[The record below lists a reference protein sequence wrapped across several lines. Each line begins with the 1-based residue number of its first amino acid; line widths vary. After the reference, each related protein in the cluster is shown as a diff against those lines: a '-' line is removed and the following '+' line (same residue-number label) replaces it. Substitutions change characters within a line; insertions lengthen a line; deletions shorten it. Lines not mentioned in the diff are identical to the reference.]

1 MQKRGAYFIVQQE
14 KIEQGFSVLVL
25 MNAGVSN
32 VDIEA
37 NYHLTY
43 TYLKEKPGLLDMM
56 PSDMDLSCM
65 YSKPETIRKAIDYIL
80 DHYQDIETY
89 LMNCGLSSQ
98 YINKLKN
105 KLNYKTF
112 MDFRYDLLYHRR
124 DEYEYQAPTES
135 TCDSLEKEIK
145 DTMEML
151 RNVDIN
157 DAVKDIV
164 QAKSVLICSS
174 GMNKYVAKILA
185 VKLSLYGIRTIYPDD
200 HWFLY
205 LEANN
210 LTAEDFVIVLSR
222 GGTTEPILDVM
233 KNAKLSGCKILLV
246 TETRNS
252 PMTQLSDYVMN
263 VSVSKDEGY
272 DIDSRLHIHLA
283 IEYLLRE
290 LMNQYLYN
298 KKYL

>member
-1 MQKRGAYFIVQQE
+1 MSLIKNFQIYGNYLTE
-14 KIEQGFSVLVL
+14 LEIECFHKLLTFDNLEPSLTISSL
-25 MNAGVSN
+25 AETLNVSTTTIFRM
-32 VDIEA
+32 V
-37 NYHLTY
+37 
-43 TYLKEKPGLLDMM
+43 KK
-56 PSDMDLSCM
+56 LS
-65 YSKPETIRKAIDYIL
+65 
-80 DHYQDIETY
+80 
-89 LMNCGLSSQ
+89 
-98 YINKLKN
+98 
-105 KLNYKTF
+105 YKTF

-124 DEYEYQAPTES
+124 DGYEYKDDGEN
-135 TCDSLEKEIK
+135 TCDALEKEIK

-151 RNVDIN
+151 RNLDIN
-157 DAVKDIV
+157 DAIKDIIN
-164 QAKSVLICSS
+164 AKSVLICSS

-200 HWFLY
+200 QWFLY

-210 LTAEDFVIVLSR
+210 LTKEDFVIVLSR
-222 GGTTEPILDVM
+222 AGTTESIIDVM
-233 KNAKLSGCKILLV
+233 KNAKLSGCRILLV
-246 TETRNS
+246 TEMKHS
-252 PMTQLSDYVMN
+252 PMTKLSDYVMN

>member
-1 MQKRGAYFIVQQE
+1 MSLIKNFQKHG
-14 KIEQGFSVLVL
+14 
-25 MNAGVSN
+25 N
-32 VDIEA
+32 
-37 NYHLTY
+37 HLTE
-43 TYLKEKPGLLDMM
+43 LE
-56 PSDMDLSCM
+56 
-65 YSKPETIRKAIDYIL
+65 
-80 DHYQDIETY
+80 IE
-89 LMNCGLSSQ
+89 CF
-98 YINKLKN
+98 NKLLAFHDLEPSLTISSLADTLNVSTTTIFRMVK

-205 LEANN
+205 
-210 LTAEDFVIVLSR
+210 
-222 GGTTEPILDVM
+222 
-233 KNAKLSGCKILLV
+233 
-246 TETRNS
+246 
-252 PMTQLSDYVMN
+252 
-263 VSVSKDEGY
+263 
-272 DIDSRLHIHLA
+272 H
-283 IEYLLRE
+283 
-290 LMNQYLYN
+290 
-298 KKYL
+298 

>member
-1 MQKRGAYFIVQQE
+1 MHMSLIKNFQKYGNNLTE
-14 KIEQGFSVLVL
+14 LEIECF
-25 MNAGVSN
+25 
-32 VDIEA
+32 
-37 NYHLTY
+37 
-43 TYLKEKPGLLDMM
+43 
-56 PSDMDLSCM
+56 
-65 YSKPETIRKAIDYIL
+65 
-80 DHYQDIETY
+80 
-89 LMNCGLSSQ
+89 
-98 YINKLKN
+98 NKLLTFRDLEPSLTISSLAETLNVSTTTIFRMVK
-105 KLNYKTF
+105 KLDYKTF

-124 DEYEYQAPTES
+124 DEYEYQSPVES

-145 DTMEML
+145 DTIEML
-151 RNVDIN
+151 RNLDI
-157 DAVKDIV
+157 DDVIKDIV
-164 QAKSVLICSS
+164 KAKSVLICSS

-205 LEANN
+205 LEAKN
-210 LTAEDFVIVLSR
+210 LTQDDFVIVLSR
-222 GGTTEPILDVM
+222 GGATEAIIDVM

-252 PMTQLSDYVMN
+252 PMTKLSNYVMN
-263 VSVSKDEGY
+263 VSVTKDEGY